1 MQHKPQ
7 KRHKALQPLSR
18 QHHQGLLLSWKIRSG
33 FNKNIDPKRIKV
45 YVDWFFETHLIPHFK
60 MEEDHIFTILDT
72 EHELIKRALAEHRR
86 LNRLFNKNED
96 ETKVLSKIEEELEQH
111 IRFEERV
118 LFPEIQK
125 IATEEQLLQIEKINQ
140 PEAFEDKLDDVFWK

>member
-1 MQHKPQ
+1 
-7 KRHKALQPLSR
+7 
-18 QHHQGLLLSWKIRSG
+18 
-33 FNKNIDPKRIKV
+33 
-45 YVDWFFETHLIPHFK
+45 